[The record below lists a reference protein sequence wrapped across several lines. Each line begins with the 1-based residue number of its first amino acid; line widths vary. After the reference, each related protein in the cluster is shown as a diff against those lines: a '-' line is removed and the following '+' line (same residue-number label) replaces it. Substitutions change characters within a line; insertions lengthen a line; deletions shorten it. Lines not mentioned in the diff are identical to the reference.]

1 MSSSHLDQ
9 AKSVV
14 LPHETYGKHFPGV
27 NDIIICNDCTRDKAN
42 QVSFS
47 FFRESDSYLTLLPFQ
62 NQANKRRKL
71 ENGEAECML
80 SSSYAE
86 QSPRR
91 DNNGETDSHSSG
103 ENSPRDYKI
112 IFSNY
117 SFATPM
123 STHKDMVPEPPRKNI
138 KLKFKDCLEFT
149 EEPIRPQADENL
161 ITLLREVM
169 RTTKKNQKIVANE
182 IGVSPTT
189 MSSYMNS
196 KSKPTGWN
204 KMERK
209 LKQWIT
215 SLEVEVPAPRES
227 ALPSDNPSVLSES
240 KEEASTDESRS
251 PSSMDTRAS
260 SWDYSPRQIEENK
273 LKSDVSHCMSNY
285 IDHVQYQ
292 QPTSIYKA
300 NPFNQYANE
309 SFVDLPSHAM
319 EHGYYGH
326 YPPLDQSSVS
336 YTHPFTQPASEVDPH
351 TQASFWPPLN
361 LNLNFDHSQ
370 ISY

>member
-1 MSSSHLDQ
+1 M
-9 AKSVV
+9 
-14 LPHETYGKHFPGV
+14 E
-27 NDIIICNDCTRDKAN
+27 NICPSACAD
-42 QVSFS
+42 
-47 FFRESDSYLTLLPFQ
+47 L
-62 NQANKRRKL
+62 
-71 ENGEAECML
+71 
-80 SSSYAE
+80 
-86 QSPRR
+86 SPRH
-91 DNNGETDSHSSG
+91 DSETDSSAD
-103 ENSPRDYKI
+103 NSPRDYKI

-123 STHKDMVPEPPRKNI
+123 SAPNETIPEPTRKNI

-215 SLEVEVPAPRES
+215 KLEVELPAPRES
-227 ALPSDNPSVLSES
+227 YVASESRIGSTES
-240 KEEASTDESRS
+240 KEEASADESRS
-251 PSSMDTRAS
+251 PDDQTRS
-260 SWDYSPRQIEENK
+260 NSWDYSHKDEEIK
-273 LKSDVSHCMSNY
+273 PKSDISYCESPFLN
-285 IDHVQYQ
+285 DNEQCAATQYK
-292 QPTSIYKA
+292 PEPY
-300 NPFNQYANE
+300 QYAQD
-309 SFVDLPSHAM
+309 SSVTIYSHSM
-319 EHGYYGH
+319 EHGYYGQ

-336 YTHPFTQPASEVDPH
+336 YTHPFTQPSCEMGH
-351 TQASFWPPLN
+351 QAQVNFWPPLN
-361 LNLNFDHSQ
+361 LNLNLDHAQ

>member
-1 MSSSHLDQ
+1 M
-9 AKSVV
+9 
-14 LPHETYGKHFPGV
+14 HERQGQPGK
-27 NDIIICNDCTRDKAN
+27 
-42 QVSFS
+42 
-47 FFRESDSYLTLLPFQ
+47 FFNFFMNRIRILTLTFQ

-71 ENGEAECML
+71 ENGEAESFY

-91 DNNGETDSHSSG
+91 DNSSELDSHSSG

-117 SFATPM
+117 SFATPVGAQ
-123 STHKDMVPEPPRKNI
+123 KEMVPEPPRKNI

-149 EEPIRPQADENL
+149 EEPIRPLADENL

-169 RTTKKNQKIVANE
+169 RTTKKNQKIVAYE

-215 SLEVEVPAPRES
+215 SLDVEVPAPRES
-227 ALPSDNPSVLSES
+227 VLPSENPNAFSES
-240 KEEASTDESRS
+240 KEEASADESRS
-251 PSSMDTRAS
+251 LSSMDTTAS
-260 SWDYSPRQIEENK
+260 SWEYSPRQMEEIKQKIET
-273 LKSDVSHCMSNY
+273 SHCTSNY
-285 IDHVQYQ
+285 IDHPQFL
-292 QPTSIYKA
+292 QPTSVAYK
-300 NPFNQYANE
+300 PDPYTQYALE
-309 SFVDLPSHAM
+309 SFPNAASHAM
-319 EHGYYGH
+319 EQGYYVQ

-336 YTHPFTQPASEVDPH
+336 YAHSFTPASHEVEPH

-361 LNLNFDHSQ
+361 LNLTFEHHSQ
-370 ISY
+370 ITY

>member
-1 MSSSHLDQ
+1 M
-9 AKSVV
+9 
-14 LPHETYGKHFPGV
+14 
-27 NDIIICNDCTRDKAN
+27 
-42 QVSFS
+42 
-47 FFRESDSYLTLLPFQ
+47 
-62 NQANKRRKL
+62 
-71 ENGEAECML
+71 NGHKEA
-80 SSSYAE
+80 
-86 QSPRR
+86 
-91 DNNGETDSHSSG
+91 
-103 ENSPRDYKI
+103 
-112 IFSNY
+112 
-117 SFATPM
+117 
-123 STHKDMVPEPPRKNI
+123 VPEPPRKNI

-215 SLEVEVPAPRES
+215 SLEVELPAPRES
-227 ALPSDNPSVLSES
+227 AVIPAENPSGFSES
-240 KEEASTDESRS
+240 KEEASAEESRS
-251 PSSMDTRAS
+251 PSGMDTRGN
-260 SWDYSPRQIEENK
+260 SWDYSPQQVVENK
-273 LKSDVSHCMSNY
+273 LKSEAAHCMSNY
-285 IDHVQYQ
+285 INHVQYQ
-292 QPTSIYKA
+292 QPTSAIYKPDPY
-300 NPFNQYANE
+300 NYVQE
-309 SFVDLPSHAM
+309 SYPDLNGHAM

-336 YTHPFTQPASEVDPH
+336 YSHPFTQPASEIDH
-351 TQASFWPPLN
+351 HAQASFWPPLN
-361 LNLNFDHSQ
+361 LNLNFEHSQ